1 MAVLL
6 RLLDALWHVVGLLLL
21 LLLFVEFGVDWL
33 RRLSR
38 RLRHGRGVLPS
49 RSAAADAY
57 AGADWATGWFDEF
70 SRGVRVGWV
79 PYVEWR
85 QLPHKGR
92 LITLDRR
99 GLRPVPG
106 SAADAPGVLRIWCF
120 GGSTMMGLGA
130 RDDGTIPAVLA
141 RRLGELGRPAAITN
155 FGQLGHN
162 STQETIAL
170 HQLLKAGQRPD
181 IALFYDGANETICAE
196 QTGEPDRLFNDYR
209 RRAEFNLLHP
219 ERRGDL
225 VAAAAMSLVP
235 RTLRRLRRLTGLTL
249 RGPMPAPEG
258 DLARVDI
265 PDLARRV
272 VEVYAANVRLARLL
286 GREHGFAALFFW
298 QPMITT
304 KATKSADE
312 RRFEADYTRD
322 LARRREL
329 YGAILA
335 ERRRHP
341 ELAGAG
347 DAPDLSALFDA
358 MAEPVYIDAYHVSEA
373 GNAAIA
379 EAILPPLLR
388 VAAARDRAA

>member
-1 MAVLL
+1 MGWLL
-6 RLLDALWHVVGLLLL
+6 RLLDAFWHVIGILLL
-21 LLLFVEFGVDWL
+21 LLLFAEFGIDWL

-38 RLRHGRGVLPS
+38 RLRHGRGVPAN

-57 AGADWATGWFDEF
+57 RGADWAGSYFDEF
-70 SRGVRVGWV
+70 SQGVRVGWV

-85 QLPHKGR
+85 LLPHRGP
-92 LITLDRR
+92 LITIDEC

-106 SAADAPGVLRIWCF
+106 STPAGPGALRIFCF

-130 RDDGTIPAVLA
+130 RDEGTIPAVLA
-141 RRLGELGRPAAITN
+141 RRLAELGRPAAIVN

-162 STQETIAL
+162 STQAVIAL

-196 QTGEPDRLFNDYR
+196 QTGEADRLFNDYR

-225 VAAAAMSLVP
+225 VTAAVMSLVP
-235 RTLRRLRRLTGLTL
+235 RSLRRLRRWTGLSL
-249 RGPMPAPEG
+249 RGPLPAPEG
-258 DLARVDI
+258 DLSRVDI

-272 VEVYAANVRLARLL
+272 AETYAGNLRLARLL
-286 GREHGFAALFFW
+286 GREYGFATLFFW

-304 KATKSADE
+304 KAVKSPDE
-312 RRFEADYTRD
+312 QRFEADYTRD
-322 LARRREL
+322 VVRRRAL
-329 YGAILA
+329 YGAILG

-341 ELAGAG
+341 DLAEAA
-347 DAPDLSALFDA
+347 DAVDLSALFDA
-358 MAEPVYIDAYHVSEA
+358 VADPLYIDAYHVSEA
-373 GNAAIA
+373 GNIVIA
-379 EAILPPLLR
+379 EAMLPHVLNA
-388 VAAARDRAA
+388 AAARDRAA